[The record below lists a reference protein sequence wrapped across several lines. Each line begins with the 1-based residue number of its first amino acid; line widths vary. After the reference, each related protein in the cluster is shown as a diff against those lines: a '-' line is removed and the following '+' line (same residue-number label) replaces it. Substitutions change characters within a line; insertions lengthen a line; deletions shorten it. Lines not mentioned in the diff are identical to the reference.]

1 MTQERLYPPCVSLC
15 SDTLVI
21 RSQSNEKRTIK
32 VFQSKKRKTITTYVR
47 NITKVIFLVLHV
59 LEVAYNKPIV
69 ESQSY
74 THLQGITRA
83 ALNYI
88 GGITDRQVALID
100 MNKDLFLVSIR
111 IPGFGRVCK
120 IGMRSV

>member
-1 MTQERLYPPCVSLC
+1 M
-15 SDTLVI
+15 
-21 RSQSNEKRTIK
+21 
-32 VFQSKKRKTITTYVR
+32 
-47 NITKVIFLVLHV
+47 
-59 LEVAYNKPIV
+59 LEVAYNKPII

-74 THLQGITRA
+74 THLQSITRV

-100 MNKDLFLVSIR
+100 VNKDLFLVSIR

-120 IGMRSV
+120 IGTRNV